1 MEIGKQIKA
10 RRAEFNLTQ
19 DELAKKLNVG
29 RTTVANWEQGRNYP
43 DIQTIVELSNIL
55 DISLDAL
62 LRPESAIVKEITRD
76 TKIRKKQTRKIII
89 LSAIIAMLV
98 FFGLFGAYKNYEYQ
112 DISLPNQINSIH
124 RIDNKLNIK
133 TNLPFYRSLSS
144 SLIES
149 GEKKNIIKI
158 VLTSKL
164 DFTMKN
170 KELLTVNLNDFK
182 NEIDINRVNEVHFIC
197 NDTVVK
203 AMKIEP

>member
-76 TKIRKKQTRKIII
+76 TKIRKSRP
-89 LSAIIAMLV
+89 
-98 FFGLFGAYKNYEYQ
+98 G
-112 DISLPNQINSIH
+112 
-124 RIDNKLNIK
+124 KL
-133 TNLPFYRSLSS
+133 
-144 SLIES
+144 
-149 GEKKNIIKI
+149 
-158 VLTSKL
+158 
-164 DFTMKN
+164 
-170 KELLTVNLNDFK
+170 
-182 NEIDINRVNEVHFIC
+182 
-197 NDTVVK
+197 
-203 AMKIEP
+203 